1 MLQIKALARIPG
13 TLPLTVLLW
22 SLSSRIHLELLN
34 ISLAMCLHQASL
46 RQQLNSHLSALASWN
61 GTAVLQPRKGEA
73 QKIPR
78 DHPEKLISVEQD
90 QKTVSEDH
98 KGHADVQ
105 HRKLWR
111 VYFFPRMISLFF
123 FFLPPNT
130 MDLPVG
136 FPGRQSERALQQHCS
151 QRNHA
156 YAVQAI
162 HYTLSLQK
170 DIDLQCRAASKAY
183 RMGARQLVVIAREE
197 KHLIKGMHFILLN
210 SISQGTR
217 ESQKVSWVT
226 VPLNH
231 NLTPYRRTSL
241 GYPR

>member
-123 FFLPPNT
+123 FFFLQT
-130 MDLPVG
+130 RWTCLWGSQEGRVSGLCSSIAAKGTTHMLS
-136 FPGRQSERALQQHCS
+136 RQSTTHC
-151 QRNHA
+151 
-156 YAVQAI
+156 
-162 HYTLSLQK
+162 LSRKILICNAGLLQK
-170 DIDLQCRAASKAY
+170 HIEWEP
-183 RMGARQLVVIAREE
+183 G
-197 KHLIKGMHFILLN
+197 
-210 SISQGTR
+210 
-217 ESQKVSWVT
+217 SWWWLHVRK
-226 VPLNH
+226 NI
-231 NLTPYRRTSL
+231 
-241 GYPR
+241 

>member
-105 HRKLWR
+105 YRKLWR
-111 VYFFPRMISLFF
+111 VYFFPRIVSLFF
-123 FFLPPNT
+123 FFSSSKHDGLACGVPRKAEWA
-130 MDLPVG
+130 G
-136 FPGRQSERALQQHCS
+136 SAAALQPKEPRICCPGNPLHTVSPERYWFAMQGCF
-151 QRNHA
+151 
-156 YAVQAI
+156 
-162 HYTLSLQK
+162 K
-170 DIDLQCRAASKAY
+170 
-183 RMGARQLVVIAREE
+183 
-197 KHLIKGMHFILLN
+197 
-210 SISQGTR
+210 SI
-217 ESQKVSWVT
+217 
-226 VPLNH
+226 
-231 NLTPYRRTSL
+231 
-241 GYPR
+241 